1 MKKGHVPWTEIQRD
15 RDSYI
20 KPKYLPE
27 GVALKQYY
35 HLRREDVDS
44 ILEHWAWRQA
54 AGKVPFCFKKMAN
67 TIQQNECAS
76 EEDDAD
82 TDMELGEETE
92 EDLLDNDDSQS
103 EGRTLQDDGCNNDN
117 GLTEPGQNLSNA
129 AENRNTVG
137 WLLKHCNSRH

>member
-20 KPKYLPE
+20 KLKYLPE

-35 HLRREDVDS
+35 HLCWEDINS

-54 AGKVPFCFKKMAN
+54 AGKVPFCFRKMAN
-67 TIQQNECAS
+67 AIQQNERAS

-82 TDMELGEETE
+82 ADMEPGKETE
-92 EDLLDNDDSQS
+92 EDLLDNNDSQS
-103 EGRTLQDDGCNNDN
+103 EG
-117 GLTEPGQNLSNA
+117 
-129 AENRNTVG
+129 
-137 WLLKHCNSRH
+137 

>member
-1 MKKGHVPWTEIQRD
+1 
-15 RDSYI
+15 
-20 KPKYLPE
+20 LPE

-35 HLRREDVDS
+35 HLRREDINS

-54 AGKVPFCFKKMAN
+54 AGKVPFCFRKMAN
-67 TIQQNECAS
+67 AIQQNEHAS

-82 TDMELGEETE
+82 ADTELGKETE

-103 EGRTLQDDGCNNDN
+103 EGQTSQDDGCNNDN